1 MKGTEVQHLSMWA
14 KDTGEVEE
22 MVLIREANG
31 LLFAMSTSY
40 VEQSVDV
47 IKSPYNNGTVML
59 DDGEEDLSNLQGDVL
74 SRLYGDA
81 HPEYSKTEWKE
92 KVLANETEQ
101 GYWDWVSGQLID
113 SSGLLA
119 EGVDP
124 YQGVEEEYQHT
135 APGM

>member
-1 MKGTEVQHLSMWA
+1 MKGSEVQHLSMWA
-14 KDTGEVEE
+14 KDTGKVEE
-22 MVLIREANG
+22 MVLIREETG

-59 DDGEEDLSNLQGDVL
+59 DDGETDLAQFEGDIL
-74 SRLYGDA
+74 SSKYGDT
-81 HPEYSKTEWKE
+81 HLEFSKDDWKGQ
-92 KVLANETEQ
+92 VMANETEL
-101 GYWDWVSGQLID
+101 GYWDWVSGQLVD
-113 SSGLLA
+113 RSGVLA

-124 YQGVEEEYQHT
+124 YQGAEEEFHHS

>member
-31 LLFAMSTSY
+31 LLFALSTSY

-81 HPEYSKTEWKE
+81 HPEYSKNDWKE

-101 GYWDWVSGQLID
+101 GYWDWVSGQLIE

>member
-81 HPEYSKTEWKE
+81 
-92 KVLANETEQ
+92 
-101 GYWDWVSGQLID
+101 
-113 SSGLLA
+113 
-119 EGVDP
+119 
-124 YQGVEEEYQHT
+124 
-135 APGM
+135 